1 MKKFHLSIIIFFC
14 QFILKISPA
23 EEVYHNQFAIH
34 VPHLEAD
41 QVNQLAEEHGFIN
54 LGPLGS
60 LKNYYVLEH
69 PHLNKR

>member
-1 MKKFHLSIIIFFC
+1 MKKFHLSVIIFFC
-14 QFILKISPA
+14 QFILKICP

-34 VPHLEAD
+34 VPHLEAE
-41 QVNQLAEEHGFIN
+41 QVNQLAEDHGFIN

-69 PHLNKR
+69 PHVNKR